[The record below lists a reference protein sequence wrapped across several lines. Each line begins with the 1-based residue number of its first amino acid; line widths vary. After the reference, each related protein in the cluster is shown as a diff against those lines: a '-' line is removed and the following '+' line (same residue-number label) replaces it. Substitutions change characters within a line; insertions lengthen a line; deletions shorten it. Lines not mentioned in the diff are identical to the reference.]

1 MSEHP
6 GTPDPCGPHS
16 QGLRFSLAPQEK
28 DALRTLARLA
38 IANRLFP
45 EQAVALPEAP
55 GGVLSRPCGA
65 FVTLKAGERL
75 RGCIGNVVGDGPL
88 WDTVVAMARAAAFQ
102 DPRFAPVAPGEF
114 AGLELE
120 ISVLSPLAPCPDPA
134 LVEVGRH
141 GLLIRHAGRSGLL
154 LPQVPVE
161 WGWNRETFLA
171 QTCRKAGLPAD
182 AWRDPEAA
190 LFWFEAEVF

>member
-1 MSEHP
+1 MSGNPETP
-6 GTPDPCGPHS
+6 GPPDPGP
-16 QGLRFSLAPQEK
+16 RFSISPQER
-28 DALRTLARLA
+28 DALRVLARLA

-45 EQAVALPEAP
+45 EQAVPLPGPPQGILA
-55 GGVLSRPCGA
+55 RPCGA
-65 FVTLKAGERL
+65 FVTLKAGGHL

-88 WDTVVAMARAAAFQ
+88 WDTVAAMAQAAAFQ
-102 DPRFAPVAPGEF
+102 DPRFPPVASGEF
-114 AGLELE
+114 ETLDLE
-120 ISVLSPLAPCPDPA
+120 ISVLSPLLPCPDPA

-161 WGWNRETFLA
+161 WGWDRETFLA

-182 AWRDPEAA
+182 AWREPGAA